1 LWNEKAW
8 AGQNQENRLPKPISL
23 LIDMI
28 KLKSLPI
35 VRKNEFLYQDLK
47 KTILGKAFPPW
58 RFGVKNLPL
67 AHFPRR

>member
-47 KTILGKAFPPW
+47 KPILGKAFP
-58 RFGVKNLPL
+58 L
-67 AHFPRR
+67 